1 MKDNDSDSDS
11 SDEDEDK
18 PIDLVAE
25 LNKIKMS
32 KIQIR
37 TMPELDEW
45 RKMF

>member
-1 MKDNDSDSDS
+1 MKSNDDDS

-32 KIQIR
+32 KFQIR
-37 TMPELDEW
+37 MMPELDEW
-45 RKMF
+45 CNMF